1 MESALKK
8 YFGFSGFRPYQK
20 EVIEKILERKDC
32 LVVMATGSGKSLC
45 YQVPPLVAGKTA
57 VVISPLISLM
67 QDQVMALKQRG
78 IRAEYLG
85 TGQTD
90 HSVHNSAQNGH
101 FNLLFVTPEKACS
114 LPVSFWSSL
123 LKVGVCLL
131 AVDEAHCI
139 SEWGHDFRVEY
150 KQLYKLRN
158 ILLDVPFVGLT
169 ATATAKVRFD
179 IINSLKM
186 NDPYISVGSFDR
198 KNLFYGVKHF
208 NRGSQFMDE
217 LVQEISKFVGN
228 GDSTIIYCTTVKD
241 VEQVFQLLQQAG
253 IRAGIYHGQMGNK
266 AREES
271 HKSFIRD
278 ELHVM
283 VATIAFGMGIDKP
296 NIRQVI
302 HYGCPKSLESY
313 YQESGRC
320 GRDGI
325 PSVCWLY
332 YTGSDFAKGDF
343 YCGENQRKAIM
354 ESLMAAK
361 KYCTMTTCRRK
372 FLLEYFGERFLADK
386 CGNCDNCTVSKRER
400 DLSKEAFLLLA
411 CIKSCR
417 GNWGLNLPIDVLR
430 GSRAKRI
437 LDMHFDKLPLHGLGK
452 GYSSNWWKALANQ
465 LICHGYLMETI
476 KDVYKFVS
484 VHTKG
489 EKYLSSAR
497 PDYQPPLVLP
507 LTDQMVDDEEY
518 QCTTGGVENFNS
530 LATLQSESFL
540 EAEVQLYQKLLEER
554 IKLARSIGT
563 APYAICGDQTIKRIA
578 LTRPSTKAR
587 LANIEGVN
595 QHLVAKHGD
604 RILQSIRHLTQELN
618 LSLDGEA
625 SLQITVNTRK
635 VCPTPNLQ
643 KTLSPAKFEAWKMWH
658 EDGLSIHKIANLPSR
673 QAPIKVETVCE
684 YLLDAAQEG
693 LEFDW
698 IRFCSE
704 IGLTGEI
711 FSDIQGAIIKVGS
724 REKLKP
730 IKNELPEDV
739 SYAHIKTFLA
749 MQTSGMSLEG
759 MQPSH
764 LSPSKDDPVQNKVP
778 ANSVEIAS
786 LTTVTERKE
795 LKPDPIHDEDLCS
808 PEKRQKTIITDGSS
822 TALEATETSI
832 LDLLKNYDEGVSLSD
847 ILKHFKG
854 SREDSVI
861 DLLSSLEADFMI
873 FKKNNLYRLL

>member
-343 YCGENQRKAIM
+343 YCG
-354 ESLMAAK
+354 
-361 KYCTMTTCRRK
+361 
-372 FLLEYFGERFLADK
+372 
-386 CGNCDNCTVSKRER
+386 
-400 DLSKEAFLLLA
+400 
-411 CIKSCR
+411 
-417 GNWGLNLPIDVLR
+417 
-430 GSRAKRI
+430 AKRI

-540 EAEVQLYQKLLEER
+540 EVEVQLYQKLLEER

>member
-343 YCGENQRKAIM
+343 YCGWAAI
-354 ESLMAAK
+354 EKIEVAIS
-361 KYCTMTTCRRK
+361 
-372 FLLEYFGERFLADK
+372 
-386 CGNCDNCTVSKRER
+386 
-400 DLSKEAFLLLA
+400 
-411 CIKSCR
+411 
-417 GNWGLNLPIDVLR
+417 
-430 GSRAKRI
+430 AKRI